1 MKCTI
6 ETPVSDNMQ
15 VFLRVNVRLQI
26 FFLHHIGFYF
36 PAISCMLSRLS
47 TAFNIPGFITLLCSP
62 KWPNQTHS
70 LLLFALVR
78 LASEVEQQRSRGEL
92 VQRTMLMMPDGS
104 LCGWCQSVS
113 LLGAKKVEQVPDCSI
128 GVVLRMTDGLTQI
141 SCILQL

>member
-47 TAFNIPGFITLLCSP
+47 TAFNIPGSTTLLCSP

-78 LASEVEQQRSRGEL
+78 VASEVEQQRSRGE
-92 VQRTMLMMPDGS
+92 VVHRTMLVIPDGP
-104 LCGWCQSVS
+104 LCG
-113 LLGAKKVEQVPDCSI
+113 
-128 GVVLRMTDGLTQI
+128 
-141 SCILQL
+141 